1 MSVSS
6 TDTTT
11 VKIGQRVY
19 SALYGGRYGT
29 IIAIHGEQSPES
41 IHGVAFM
48 ASGGNAHFDVAF
60 DEGAISKGLPEAIV
74 RGVQWRILDEVV
86 DTDSVIAAWE
96 RSKQFEAD
104 KHVEKLETEA
114 RRARERVD
122 HAAAYPYLTTVENM
136 PPKWSRARLVAANI
150 RTELKRAFP
159 KVKFSVRAD
168 GYSSIDINWS
178 QGPKADDV
186 SAIVKKYEGG
196 SFDGMTDCYNY
207 DPDNTFSDVF
217 GEVRYVFTKRQFDDA
232 TEEMVALFI
241 CAQYGVDYEGYNTR
255 IGYEYVSSMVN
266 KLLASKTVPPGMKV
280 SGIVRNDRPSSE
292 YPWVDWYD
300 LEFVRLGDVKEVK

>member
-6 TDTTT
+6 NDTTT

-48 ASGGNAHFDVAF
+48 TTGGNAHFDVAF
-60 DEGAISKGLPEAIV
+60 DEGAISKGLPESIV
-74 RGVQWRILDEVV
+74 RGVQWRILDEVI
-86 DTDSVIAAWE
+86 DTDGVIAAWE
-96 RSKQFEAD
+96 RSKQFQAD
-104 KHVEKLETEA
+104 THVEKLETEA

-122 HAAAYPYLTTVENM
+122 HAAAYPYLTTIENM

-168 GYSSIDINWS
+168 GYSSININWS

-186 SAIVKKYEGG
+186 NAIVKKYEAGR
-196 SFDGMTDCYNY
+196 FDGMTDCYEY
-207 DPDNTFSDVF
+207 DADNTFGDVF
-217 GEVRYVFTKRQFDDA
+217 GDVRYVFTKRQFDNATIELAARVIADA
-232 TEEMVALFI
+232 W
-241 CAQYGVDYEGYNTR
+241 GVEYIGYNTR
-255 IGYEYVSSMVN
+255 VHAEYAHSMAH
-266 KLLASKTVPPGMKV
+266 KLLGSKSIPAGMKV
-280 SGIVRNDRPSSE
+280 ANIVRNERNSADCD
-292 YPWVDWYD
+292 WIDWYD
-300 LEFVRLGDVKEVK
+300 VVLVKA